1 MSLLEKNFEQVIFD
15 SLRASPLYVGYDDK
29 DGSYTGGDYSKEL
42 HADLKLLA
50 AYIEKTQPIAWKK
63 LQKQF
68 SGNAAA
74 AVGAEINKLRP
85 KRGLLKLLRE
95 GFVLAG
101 VGKIELV
108 TFKPAT
114 GFNPAH
120 REKYAAN
127 RFAIVRQFHFSSVR
141 QHDSIDLVILLNG
154 LPLISLEVK
163 NEFTGQTWQ
172 HAEQQYRKDRPASE
186 PFLKACV
193 VHFAVDN
200 TTISMT
206 AKLENGK
213 TRFLPF
219 NRDLKNPPIEG
230 NFASAYLWEDVV
242 DQAGIRQP
250 GVLRADSL
258 LDLLQNYLHLE
269 EKTDE
274 STGKVSTSLI
284 FPRYH
289 QMDCVRALL
298 AEARAHGPG
307 ENYLIQHSAGSGKS
321 NTIAW
326 LAHQLANLFT
336 DAEGENSQLVF
347 DSVII
352 ITDRQVLDK
361 QLQDTVKQFE
371 RTAGLVQKIDK
382 NTKQLVE
389 ALASGAK
396 IIVCTLQKFSWMRT
410 ALGGPKGLKGKK
422 FALIVDE
429 AHSSQS
435 GEGAKDL
442 KLVLTTPEELQ
453 KIIAEDDENAEWD
466 DPVAEELALIMK
478 GRQRLP
484 HLSFF
489 AFTATPKTKTL
500 EVFGK
505 PREVVTVEGVKKVAH
520 KAYHNYTMR
529 QAIEEGFILD
539 VLENY
544 TTYGTYFELL
554 ENEKAPPGYEVE
566 SAKGR
571 RLLMQHVGRHPH
583 TIESKAKIM
592 LDHFFTKT
600 AHKIGGE
607 AKAMVVTS
615 SRAHAVLYKQIIDR
629 LLHED
634 YADQTKALVAF
645 SGKVSIK
652 GTKEP
657 YTEEGMNPADA
668 KDIRSAFKKQ
678 KYRILIVANKFQTG
692 FDQPL
697 LHTMY
702 VDKKLGGVATV
713 QTLSRLNRKGP
724 PAKQDT
730 MVLDFVNT
738 QESIEAD
745 FQDYY
750 GKTTLDRGT
759 DPQKLYN
766 LKFEVEELG
775 VFTADDVNE
784 FTRLFIIEKA
794 PGQKISPLFT
804 KIIQGKFAKLK
815 EEDQERFRA
824 ALRRFV
830 SQYSFV
836 SQIINWI
843 DPDLEKFYL
852 FAKLLLKYLP
862 QKKDSLPEEILNMVD
877 MDKFRLEEK
886 QNGSIV
892 LNPGD
897 TEMENPSGDGHGP
910 GPGGGK
916 DKLEVIVKELN
927 ERYHFDFE
935 DRDKVMKIVI
945 PKLAKDASLIAAF
958 QTNNL
963 ETLRKQKFADS
974 LENAFISSAGDFYA
988 VLNRMSAEPDFKRL
1002 LTEFALV
1009 EFKREI
1015 GNQEVIE
1022 ALKADYRFADH
1033 SAQSKKQ
1040 VLQHFGTEPKWTAI
1054 NSAVWSAI
1062 TAAKDHVL
1070 TLSDVDGV
1078 ATEIAVEP
1086 NDVLAVL
1093 ALLSRQGSGL
1103 MKMDYVAYGNG
1114 DSSTIAKDEVTKK
1127 LRAWWKDKS
1136 ISEEEWRSWAQGI
1149 HVCWLVAEVTEGT
1162 T

>member
-1 MSLLEKNFEQVIFD
+1 MSLLEKDFEQVIFD
-15 SLRASPLYVGYDDK
+15 SLRASPLYVGVVDQ
-29 DGSYTGGDYSKEL
+29 DGRYTSGDYSKEL

-50 AYIEKTQPIAWKK
+50 SYIEKTQPVTWKK

-68 SGNAAA
+68 PGHEAA
-74 AVGAEINKLRP
+74 AVAAEVSKLRP

-127 RFAIVRQFHFSSVR
+127 RFAVVRQFHFSTAR
-141 QHDSIDLVILLNG
+141 PHDSIDLVILLNG

-163 NEFTGQTWQ
+163 NEFTGQTWR
-172 HAEQQYRKDRPASE
+172 HAEQQYRKDRPASD

-206 AKLENGK
+206 TRLENGK

-230 NFASAYLWEDVV
+230 NFASAYLWEDTV
-242 DQAGIRQP
+242 DQAGIQQP

-269 EKTDE
+269 EQTDE
-274 STGKVSTSLI
+274 ATGKVSTSLI

-371 RTAGLVQKIDK
+371 KTAGLVQKIDQ
-382 NTKQLVE
+382 NTRQLVE

-435 GEGAKDL
+435 GEGSKDL
-442 KLVLTTPEELQ
+442 KLVLTTPEALQ
-453 KIIAEDDENAEWD
+453 KIITEDDENAEWT
-466 DPVAEELALIMK
+466 DPVAEELSRWMK

-489 AFTATPKTKTL
+489 AFTATPKTRTL

-505 PREVVTVEGVKKVAH
+505 PREVATVEGVKKVEH
-520 KAYHNYTMR
+520 KAFHSYTMR
-529 QAIEEGFILD
+529 QAIKEGFILN

-554 ENEKAPPGYEVE
+554 ENEQAPPGYEVE
-566 SAKGR
+566 KAKGR

-615 SRAHAVLYKQIIDR
+615 SRAHAVLYKQTIDR

-634 YADQTKALVAF
+634 YANQTRALVAF
-645 SGKVSIK
+645 SGKVFIEGDK
-652 GTKEP
+652 TA

-668 KDIRSAFKKQ
+668 KDIRTAFKKQ

-713 QTLSRLNRKGP
+713 QTLSRLNRMGP

-730 MVLDFVNT
+730 MVLDFANT
-738 QESIEAD
+738 QEAVEAD

-750 GKTTLDRGT
+750 GQTSLDRGT
-759 DPQKLYN
+759 DPQKIHN
-766 LKFEVEELG
+766 LKYEVEELG
-775 VFTADDVNE
+775 VFTVCEVNE
-784 FTRLFIIEKA
+784 FARLFVIEKA
-794 PGQKISPLFT
+794 PAQKISPLFT
-804 KIIQGKFAKLK
+804 KIQGRFAKLSAK
-815 EEDQERFRA
+815 KQDDFRE
-824 ALRRFV
+824 ALRRYV
-830 SQYSFV
+830 SQYSFI

-843 DPDLEKFYL
+843 DPELEKFYL
-852 FAKLLLKYLP
+852 FTKLLLKYLP
-862 QKKDSLPEEILNMVD
+862 QKKDTLPEEILAMVD

-886 QNGSIV
+886 QNGSIA

-897 TEMENPSGDGHGP
+897 TEMENSSGDGHGP

-927 ERYHFDFE
+927 EKYHFDFE
-935 DRDKVMKIVI
+935 DCDKVMKIVI
-945 PKLAKDASLIAAF
+945 PKLAKDAGLIAAF

-974 LENAFISSAGDFYA
+974 LEKAFISSAGDFYS
-988 VLNRMSAEPDFKRL
+988 VLNRMSAEPDFKRA

-1009 EFKREI
+1009 EFKR
-1015 GNQEVIE
+1015 
-1022 ALKADYRFADH
+1022 
-1033 SAQSKKQ
+1033 
-1040 VLQHFGTEPKWTAI
+1040 
-1054 NSAVWSAI
+1054 
-1062 TAAKDHVL
+1062 
-1070 TLSDVDGV
+1070 
-1078 ATEIAVEP
+1078 
-1086 NDVLAVL
+1086 
-1093 ALLSRQGSGL
+1093 GL
-1103 MKMDYVAYGNG
+1103 
-1114 DSSTIAKDEVTKK
+1114 
-1127 LRAWWKDKS
+1127 
-1136 ISEEEWRSWAQGI
+1136 
-1149 HVCWLVAEVTEGT
+1149 EGGGA
-1162 T
+1162 